1 MLYYYPGGTTMAKK
15 YSSKINKIRTFAL
28 SLIFIGFAVMYIGI
42 FFRTNIWIISI
53 FMVLGLLCIVA
64 STGVYFWIG
73 MLSTKTVQVVC
84 PTCNKPTKILG
95 RVDMCMHCNEP
106 LTLDRNLEGKEFD
119 ESYNKKNKS

>member
-1 MLYYYPGGTTMAKK
+1 MAKK

-42 FFRTNIWIISI
+42 FFRTNVWLISI

-64 STGVYFWIG
+64 STAVYFWIG
-73 MLSTKTVQVVC
+73 MLSTRTVQVVC
-84 PTCNKPTKILG
+84 PTCNKATKILG

-106 LTLDRNLEGKEFD
+106 LTLDPNLEGKEFD
-119 ESYNKKNKS
+119 ESYNKKK